1 MLRRFNLPFLLV
13 LLSLVLGSGVVH
25 AALPMMTLQA
35 EQLVQ
40 PVDVPASLILE
51 DPSGN
56 LTAGEVQQ
64 LIEQQGR
71 LSQ

>member
-1 MLRRFNLPFLLV
+1 MLRRFNLPFLLM
-13 LLSLVLGSGVVH
+13 LLSLGLGSGAVH
-25 AALPMMTLQA
+25 AALPMMTLKA

-40 PVDVPASLILE
+40 PVEVPASLVLE

-64 LIEQQGR
+64 LIEQQD
-71 LSQ
+71 